1 MKVKDIDVCLLQPYE
16 NNPRLNEDAVDLV
29 AASIQEFGFKQPI
42 VVDKDLIIIAGH
54 TRWKAAKKL
63 GLETV
68 PCIQADDLTPAQV
81 KAYRL
86 ADNKVAEAAQWDM
99 DALQF
104 ELEELNNLD
113 FDMEPFGFE
122 TEELDDAVAEDDHFE
137 PDIPE
142 EPTTKRGQVWL
153 LGKHRLMVGDS
164 TKKSD
169 VDKLCSDTTADMV
182 VTDPPYNVALG
193 QHMRP
198 SEAKQL
204 HRRTDG
210 LVIDNDSWEDD
221 EGFIEFLKVAFENM
235 TDHLK
240 PGGAFYIWYAS
251 TQSKNFLEAAERAGL
266 EIRQTLIWNKNTF
279 ALGRQDYQWKHEPC
293 LYGWKEGAAH
303 YFVNSRNLVTVLE
316 GAEDLDIDSLKKD
329 ELKEILKSI
338 LGGVQGD
345 DDSGREEASQIGSSP
360 NHETHSA
367 DCKTDQKQQQNSGH
381 RTRFIRGLRID
392 TYCMRTARAQ
402 VPDDGIRSTL
412 RRRDHSKMGEVHG
425 ARSGA
430 DI

>member
-1 MKVKDIDVCLLQPYE
+1 MNIRDIRTCDLKPYE

-29 AASIQEFGFKQPI
+29 AASIDEFGFKQPI

-54 TRWKAAKKL
+54 TRWKAAQKL

-68 PCIQADDLTPAQV
+68 PCIQADDLTPTQV

-86 ADNKVAEAAQWDM
+86 ADNKVAEAAQWDL
-99 DALQF
+99 DTLQF
-104 ELEELNNLD
+104 ELEELDNMD

-122 TEELDDAVAEDDHFE
+122 TETFDEKIAEDDNFE
-137 PDIPE
+137 PEISE
-142 EPTTKRGQVWL
+142 EPTTKRGQCWM
-153 LGKHRLMVGDS
+153 LGRHRLMVGDS
-164 TKKSD
+164 TKRQD
-169 VDKLCSDTTADMV
+169 VEKLCSDATMDMV

-235 TDHLK
+235 TEQLK
-240 PGGAFYIWYAS
+240 AGGAFYIWYAS

-266 EIRQTLIWNKNTF
+266 NIRQTLIWNKNTF

-293 LYGWKEGAAH
+293 LYGWKDGAAH
-303 YFVNSRNLVTVLE
+303 YFVNTRNLVTVLE
-316 GAEDLDIDSLKKD
+316 DTENLDIDGMKKD
-329 ELKEILKSI
+329 ELKNLLKSI
-338 LGGVQGD
+338 LGGVQGHN
-345 DDSGREEASQIGSSP
+345 DSGREEAHEIRSAS
-360 NHETHSA
+360 NHETNPP
-367 DCKTDQKQQQNSGH
+367 DCKADQEQQPNWRKRAGPI
-381 RTRFIRGLRID
+381 RRFRLHAYGL
-392 TYCMRTARAQ
+392 RTARTE
-402 VPDDGIRSTL
+402 VLHDG
-412 RRRDHSKMGEVHG
+412 V
-425 ARSGA
+425 
-430 DI
+430 